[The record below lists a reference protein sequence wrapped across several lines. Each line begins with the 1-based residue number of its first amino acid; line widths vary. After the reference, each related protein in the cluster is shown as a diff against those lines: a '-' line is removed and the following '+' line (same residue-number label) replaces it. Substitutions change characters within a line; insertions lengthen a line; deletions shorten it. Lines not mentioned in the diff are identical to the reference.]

1 MEIISQKHT
10 SCRVCGHGELKLYL
24 DLGLIPLANNLFD
37 TQEEAINAPRLPLVV
52 AWCENCGLS
61 QLTEVVSGRQLF
73 SHYTY
78 RSSVNQGYIEHC
90 RKMALDLKEKYG
102 LNQETFHIDIAG
114 NDGTLL
120 YEYNELLGHHVL
132 NIDPAEN
139 LCTISS
145 HKGIPSLPKFWCLE
159 LGKQFRDSADL
170 ITATNVFAHLDN
182 VIEFLEACKI
192 ALKPDGVLVIENPYW
207 MDTMMGNQ
215 FDQVYFE
222 HMSYWSVN
230 PMLYLCEK
238 VGLHLVDISS
248 QKIHGGTCR
257 YEIRKQK
264 GTKDTSLPFRTNFM
278 YESAFWGKF
287 SDYKE
292 WASRIYQIKDEIS
305 QKLTT
310 ISKDKK
316 VCAFAAS
323 AKGNTLLNFCGIGT
337 DLIEFI
343 CDETPEKIGKYSP
356 GTGIP
361 IVGLQS
367 IIDYQPDYVLIL
379 SWNFKDEIIAKLRI
393 VIPNAKYIIPIPKW
407 EVI

>member
-1 MEIISQKHT
+1 MEIISEKHT
-10 SCRVCGHGELKLYL
+10 ACRVCGHGELKPYL
-24 DLGLIPLANNLFD
+24 DLGRIPLANNLFN

-61 QLTEVVSGRQLF
+61 QLTEVVSGWQLF

-78 RSSVNQGYIEHC
+78 RSSVNKGYIEHC
-90 RKMALDLKEKYG
+90 RNMVLDLKERYA
-102 LNQETFHIDIAG
+102 LNKNTYHIDIAG

-120 YEYNELLGHHVL
+120 ETFEKELNHRVL
-132 NIDPAEN
+132 NVDPAEN
-139 LCTISS
+139 LCEISNK
-145 HKGIPSLPKFWCLE
+145 KGILSIPEFWGLNVAKR
-159 LGKQFRDSADL
+159 LKGKADL

-182 VIEFLEACKI
+182 VTEFLEACKI
-192 ALKPDGVLVIENPYW
+192 ALKPDGVIVIENPYW
-207 MDTMMGNQ
+207 METMEGNQ

-222 HMSYWSVN
+222 HMSYWSIR
-230 PMLYLCEK
+230 PMIALCEK
-238 VGLHLVDISS
+238 VNLHLMNLSYQD
-248 QKIHGGTCR
+248 IHGGTMR
-257 YEIRKQK
+257 YEIRKKK
-264 GTKDTSLPFRTNFM
+264 GRKEITEDYEVNFWN
-278 YESAFWGKF
+278 EL
-287 SDYKE
+287 SDYQN
-292 WASRIYQIKDEIS
+292 WAGNIYQLKDEIS
-305 QKLTT
+305 QKLIT
-310 ISKDKK
+310 IAKGKK

-323 AKGNTLLNFCGIGT
+323 AKGNTLLNFYGIGT

-379 SWNFKDEIIAKLRI
+379 SWNFKSEIINKLRPL
-393 VIPNAKYIIPIPKW
+393 IPNAKYIVPIPKW

>member
-1 MEIISQKHT
+1 MEIISQNHT
-10 SCRVCGHGELKLYL
+10 TCRVCGHGELKPYL
-24 DLGLIPLANNLFD
+24 DLGLIPLANNLFN

-61 QLTEVVSGRQLF
+61 QLTEVVDGKQLF

-78 RSSVNQGYIEHC
+78 RSSVNQGYVDHC
-90 RKMALDLKEKYG
+90 RRMAVELKYKYN
-102 LNQETFHIDIAG
+102 LNERSFHIDIAG

-120 YEYNELLGHHVL
+120 YEFKKSLDYFVL
-132 NIDPAEN
+132 NVDPAKN
-139 LCTISS
+139 LCEIAED
-145 HKGIPSLPKFWCLE
+145 KGVPSICDFWGLE
-159 LGKQFRDSADL
+159 VAKSNYKTADL

-182 VIEFLEACKI
+182 VTEFLEACKI
-192 ALKPDGVLVIENPYW
+192 SLKDDGVIVIENPYW
-207 MDTMMGNQ
+207 METMEGNQ

-222 HMSYWSVN
+222 HMSYWSIR
-230 PMLYLCEK
+230 PMMALCEK
-238 VGLHLVDISS
+238 VGLHLVNLSYHD
-248 QKIHGGTCR
+248 IHGGTMR
-257 YEIRKQK
+257 YEIRKQEGEK
-264 GTKDTSLPFRTNFM
+264 ELTEV
-278 YESAFWGKF
+278 YESNYWNNL
-287 SDYKE
+287 SDYEDWSSKVY
-292 WASRIYQIKDEIS
+292 WIKDQIS
-305 QKLTT
+305 QNLTA
-310 ISKDKK
+310 IAKGKK

-379 SWNFKDEIIAKLRI
+379 SWNFKDEIIAKLRPL
-393 VIPNAKYIIPIPKW
+393 IPNAKFIVPIPTW
-407 EVI
+407 QVI

>member
-1 MEIISQKHT
+1 MEIISKKHT
-10 SCRVCGHGELKLYL
+10 SCRVCGHGELKPYL
-24 DLGLIPLANNLFD
+24 DLGKIPLANNLLKS
-37 TQEEAINAPRLPLVV
+37 QQEAINAPRLPLIV

-61 QLTEVVSGRQLF
+61 QLTEEVDGSQLF

-78 RSSVNQGYIEHC
+78 RSSVNQGYVEHC
-90 RKMALDLKEKYG
+90 SKMAFDLKQKYG
-102 LNQETFHIDIAG
+102 LNKTTNHIDIAG

-120 YEYNELLGHHVL
+120 NEFRKVLNHEVL

-139 LCTISS
+139 LCFIAREKNISS
-145 HKGIPSLPKFWCLE
+145 ICVFWGLNIA
-159 LGKQFRDSADL
+159 KQLSGEADL

-182 VIEFLEACKI
+182 VTEFLEACKI
-192 ALKPDGVLVIENPYW
+192 ALKDNGVLVIENPYW
-207 MDTMMGNQ
+207 MDTMWGNQ

-222 HMSYWSVN
+222 HMSYWSIN
-230 PMLYLCEK
+230 PMVALCQK

-248 QKIHGGTCR
+248 QRIHGGTAR
-257 YEIRKQK
+257 YEIRKHK
-264 GTKDTSLPFRTNFM
+264 GAKDLSFM
-278 YESAFWGKF
+278 YESTFWGKL

-292 WASRIYQIKDEIS
+292 WANRIYRIKDEIS
-305 QKLTT
+305 QNLTT
-310 ISKDKK
+310 ISKGKK

-323 AKGNTLLNFCGIGT
+323 AKGNTLLNFCGI
-337 DLIEFI
+337 DHEIIKFI

-367 IIDYQPDYVLIL
+367 IIDYKPDYVLIL
-379 SWNFKDEIIAKLRI
+379 SWNFKSEIIDKLKPL
-393 VIPNAKYIIPIPKW
+393 IPQAKYIVPIPKW

>member
-10 SCRVCGHGELKLYL
+10 SCRVCGHGELKSYL
-24 DLGLIPLANNLFD
+24 DLGKIPLANNLFD

-61 QLTEVVSGRQLF
+61 QLTEVVSGIQLF

-78 RSSVNQGYIEHC
+78 RSSVNKGYVDHC
-90 RKMALDLKEKYG
+90 RKMALELKEKYG
-102 LNQETFHIDIAG
+102 LKKNAFHIDIAG

-120 YEYNELLGHHVL
+120 KQFQNELNHFVL

-139 LCTISS
+139 LCKIS
-145 HKGIPSLPKFWCLE
+145 HNNGIPAFSKFWGFE
-159 LGKQFRDSADL
+159 VAKQFYGTADL

-182 VIEFLEACKI
+182 VTEFLEACKI
-192 ALKPDGVLVIENPYW
+192 ALKPEGVLVIENPYW
-207 MDTMMGNQ
+207 METMEGYQ

-222 HMSYWSVN
+222 HMSYWSIK
-230 PMLYLCEK
+230 PMIALCEK
-238 VGLHLVDISS
+238 VGLHLVDLSYHD
-248 QKIHGGTCR
+248 IHGGTMR
-257 YEIRKQK
+257 YEIRKQEGEK
-264 GTKDTSLPFRTNFM
+264 ELTEA
-278 YESAFWGKF
+278 YESNYWNNL
-287 SDYKE
+287 SDYE
-292 WASRIYQIKDEIS
+292 QWSRKVYWMKDQIS
-305 QKLTT
+305 QNLTA
-310 ISKDKK
+310 IAKGKK

-343 CDETPEKIGKYSP
+343 VDQTPEKIGKYSP

-361 IVGLQS
+361 IVGFEK
-367 IIDYQPDYVLIL
+367 IVEFKPDYVLIL
-379 SWNFKDEIIAKLRI
+379 SWNFKDEIIAKLRP
-393 VIPNAKYIIPIPKW
+393 VIPNAKYIVPIPNW

>member
-10 SCRVCGHGELKLYL
+10 ACRVCGHGELKPYL
-24 DLGLIPLANNLFD
+24 DLGLIPLANNLFE

-52 AWCENCGLS
+52 AWCDNCGLS

-73 SHYTY
+73 RNYTY

-90 RKMALDLKEKYG
+90 KKMALELKDKYG
-102 LNQETFHIDIAG
+102 LNEETRHLDIAG

-120 YEYNELLGHHVL
+120 YEFRKILNHHVT
-132 NIDPAEN
+132 NIDPAKN
-139 LCTISS
+139 LCDISR
-145 HKGIPSLPKFWCLE
+145 KKRIPSICAFWGLRVASYFEDTC
-159 LGKQFRDSADL
+159 DL

-182 VIEFLEACKI
+182 VTEFLEACKI

-207 MDTMMGNQ
+207 METMEGNQ

-222 HMSYWSVN
+222 HMTYWSIR
-230 PMLYLCEK
+230 PMMDLCEK
-238 VGLHLVDISS
+238 VNLHLVNLSYQD
-248 QKIHGGTCR
+248 IHGGTMR

-264 GTKDTSLPFRTNFM
+264 GDKEITEDYEVNFWN
-278 YESAFWGKF
+278 EL
-287 SDYKE
+287 SDYQT
-292 WASRIYQIKDEIS
+292 WAANIYQLKDQIS
-305 QKLTT
+305 QNLTA
-310 ISKDKK
+310 IAKDKK

-361 IVGLQS
+361 IIGLES
-367 IIDYQPDYVLIL
+367 IINFQPDYVLIL
-379 SWNFKDEIIAKLRI
+379 SWNFKEEIIAKLRPL
-393 VIPNAKYIIPIPKW
+393 IPNAKYIIPIPNW
-407 EVI
+407 EVIN

>member
-10 SCRVCGHGELKLYL
+10 ACRVCGNRELKPYL
-24 DLGLIPLANNLFD
+24 DLGRIPLANNLFN

-78 RSSVNQGYIEHC
+78 RSSVNQGYIDHC
-90 RKMALDLKEKYG
+90 RKMALELKHDYG
-102 LNQETFHIDIAG
+102 LDEKTYHIDIAG

-120 YEYNELLGHHVL
+120 ETFEKELNHFCV
-132 NIDPAEN
+132 NVDPAKN
-139 LCTISS
+139 LCEISNK
-145 HKGIPSLPKFWCLE
+145 KGILSIAEFWGLSVAKRLKAE
-159 LGKQFRDSADL
+159 ADL

-182 VIEFLEACKI
+182 VTEFLEACKI
-192 ALKPDGVLVIENPYW
+192 AMKPDGVIVIENPYW
-207 MDTMMGNQ
+207 METMEGNQ

-222 HMSYWSVN
+222 HMSYWSIR
-230 PMLYLCEK
+230 PMMALCEK
-238 VGLHLVDISS
+238 VGLHLVDLSYHD
-248 QKIHGGTCR
+248 IHGGTMR

-264 GTKDTSLPFRTNFM
+264 GDKELTEV
-278 YESAFWGKF
+278 YELNYWNNL
-287 SDYKE
+287 SDYE
-292 WASRIYQIKDEIS
+292 YWASKVYYIKDQIS
-305 QKLTT
+305 QNLTS
-310 ISKDKK
+310 IAKDKK

-356 GTGIP
+356 GTGIS

-379 SWNFKDEIIAKLRI
+379 SWNFKDEIIAKLRPL
-393 VIPNAKYIIPIPKW
+393 IPNAKFIVPIPTW
-407 EVI
+407 QVI

>member
-1 MEIISQKHT
+1 MEIISEKHT
-10 SCRVCGHGELKLYL
+10 ACRVCGHGELKPYL
-24 DLGLIPLANNLFD
+24 DLGRIPLANNLFN

-61 QLTEVVSGRQLF
+61 QLTEVVSGWQLF

-90 RKMALDLKEKYG
+90 RNMAMDLKHDYG
-102 LNQETFHIDIAG
+102 LDKNTYHIDIAG

-120 YEYNELLGHHVL
+120 ETFEKELNHRVL
-132 NIDPAEN
+132 NVDPAEN
-139 LCTISS
+139 LCEIANN
-145 HKGIPSLPKFWCLE
+145 KGIFSIPEFWGLNVAKR
-159 LGKQFRDSADL
+159 LKGKADL

-182 VIEFLEACKI
+182 VTEFLEACKI
-192 ALKPDGVLVIENPYW
+192 ALKPDGVIVIENPYW
-207 MDTMMGNQ
+207 METMEGNQ

-222 HMSYWSVN
+222 HMSYWSIR
-230 PMLYLCEK
+230 PMMALCEK
-238 VGLHLVDISS
+238 VNLHLVNLSYQD
-248 QKIHGGTCR
+248 IHGGTMR

-264 GTKDTSLPFRTNFM
+264 GNKEITEDYEVNFWN
-278 YESAFWGKF
+278 EL
-287 SDYKE
+287 SDYQT
-292 WASRIYQIKDEIS
+292 WAGNIYQLKDEIS

-310 ISKDKK
+310 IAKGKK

-323 AKGNTLLNFCGIGT
+323 AKGNTLLNFYGIGT

-379 SWNFKDEIIAKLRI
+379 SWNFKSEIINKLRPL
-393 VIPNAKYIIPIPKW
+393 IPNAKYIVPIPKW

>member
-10 SCRVCGHGELKLYL
+10 ACRVCGNRELKPYL
-24 DLGLIPLANNLFD
+24 DLGRIPLANNLFN

-52 AWCENCGLS
+52 AWCDNCGLS

-78 RSSVNQGYIEHC
+78 RSSVNQGYVEHC
-90 RKMALDLKEKYG
+90 RRMAVELKEKYG
-102 LNQETFHIDIAG
+102 LNEETNHIDIAG

-120 YEYNELLGHHVL
+120 CVFSDQLGHCAL
-132 NIDPAEN
+132 NVDPAKN
-139 LCTISS
+139 LCEIAQD
-145 HKGIPSLPKFWCLE
+145 KGVASICDFWGL
-159 LGKQFRDSADL
+159 KVAMNYYKKADL

-182 VIEFLEACKI
+182 VTEFLEACKI
-192 ALKPDGVLVIENPYW
+192 ALKHDGVLVIENPYW
-207 MDTMMGNQ
+207 METMEGNQ

-222 HMSYWSVN
+222 HMSYWSIR
-230 PMLYLCEK
+230 PMMALCEK
-238 VGLHLVDISS
+238 VGLHLVNLSYHD
-248 QKIHGGTCR
+248 IHGGTMR

-264 GTKDTSLPFRTNFM
+264 GDKELTEV
-278 YESAFWGKF
+278 YELNYWNNL
-287 SDYKE
+287 SDYE
-292 WASRIYQIKDEIS
+292 YWASKVYWIKDQIS
-305 QKLTT
+305 QNLTT
-310 ISKDKK
+310 IAKGKK

-379 SWNFKDEIIAKLRI
+379 SWNFKSEIIDKLRPL
-393 VIPNAKYIIPIPKW
+393 IPNAKYIVPIPTW
-407 EVI
+407 QVI

>member
-10 SCRVCGHGELKLYL
+10 SCRVCGHGELKPYL
-24 DLGLIPLANNLFD
+24 DLGKIPLANNLFA

-73 SHYTY
+73 RNYTY
-78 RSSVNQGYIEHC
+78 RSSVNKGYIDHC
-90 RKMALDLKEKYG
+90 HQMALDLKEKYG
-102 LNQETFHIDIAG
+102 LNESTYHIDIAG

-120 YEYNELLGHHVL
+120 ETFEKVL
-132 NIDPAEN
+132 NHYCVNVDPAKN
-139 LCTISS
+139 LCEISNK
-145 HKGIPSLPKFWCLE
+145 KGIFSIPEFWGLNVAKILKGE
-159 LGKQFRDSADL
+159 ADL

-182 VIEFLEACKI
+182 VTEFLEACKI

-207 MDTMMGNQ
+207 METMKGNQ

-222 HMSYWSVN
+222 HMSYWSVS
-230 PMLYLCEK
+230 PMMRLCQK
-238 VGLHLVDISS
+238 VGLKLIETSYK
-248 QKIHGGTCR
+248 KIHGGTCR
-257 YEIRKQK
+257 YTIAKKGESVFLDEI
-264 GTKDTSLPFRTNFM
+264 
-278 YESAFWGKF
+278 YENAYWNNL
-287 SDYKE
+287 SDYE
-292 WASRIYQIKDEIS
+292 DWASKVYCIKDEIS
-305 QKLTT
+305 QNLTT
-310 ISKDKK
+310 IAKDKK

-361 IVGLQS
+361 IVGLES
-367 IIDYQPDYVLIL
+367 IIGYQPDYVLIL
-379 SWNFKDEIIAKLRI
+379 SWNFKEEIIAKLRPI
-393 VIPNAKYIIPIPKW
+393 IPNSKYIIPIPNW

>member
-10 SCRVCGHGELKLYL
+10 ACRVCGHGDLKPYL
-24 DLGLIPLANNLFD
+24 DLGRIPLANNLFN
-37 TQEEAINAPRLPLVV
+37 TQEEAINAPRLPLIV

-61 QLTEVVSGRQLF
+61 QLTEVVDGKQLF

-78 RSSVNQGYIEHC
+78 RSSVNQGYVDHC
-90 RKMALDLKEKYG
+90 RRMAVELKEKYG
-102 LNQETFHIDIAG
+102 LNEETHHIDIAG

-120 YEYNELLGHHVL
+120 CVFWDQLGHYAL
-132 NIDPAEN
+132 NVDPAKN
-139 LCTISS
+139 LCEIAQD
-145 HKGIPSLPKFWCLE
+145 KGVLSICDFWGL
-159 LGKQFRDSADL
+159 KVANHFKDTWDL

-182 VIEFLEACKI
+182 VTEFLEACKI
-192 ALKPDGVLVIENPYW
+192 ALKNDGVIVIENPYW
-207 MDTMMGNQ
+207 METMEGNQ

-222 HMSYWSVN
+222 HMSYWSIR
-230 PMLYLCEK
+230 PMMALCEK
-238 VGLHLVDISS
+238 VGLHLVDLSF
-248 QKIHGGTCR
+248 QDIHGGTMR
-257 YEIRKQK
+257 YEIRKQEGEK
-264 GTKDTSLPFRTNFM
+264 ELTEV
-278 YESAFWGKF
+278 YESNYWNNL
-287 SDYKE
+287 SDYEDWSSKVY
-292 WASRIYQIKDEIS
+292 WIKDQIS
-305 QKLTT
+305 QNLTA
-310 ISKDKK
+310 IAKDKK

-379 SWNFKDEIIAKLRI
+379 SWNFKDEIITKLRP
-393 VIPNAKYIIPIPKW
+393 VITNAKYIVPIPTW
-407 EVI
+407 QVI